1 MNLLLL
7 LLFSWLIFF
16 VIFHRYH
23 SGSYYSP
30 EGFQT
35 VPTGSGTGT
44 GTGTGGGQE
53 NVTNT
58 ASANSA
64 ETNEQTNS
72 NSNNNNNNVGALPV
86 QEEENGEAS
95 ESDKELS
102 GRGNTGGNVRSQLL
116 SNENVRKEPD
126 VKNCLFV
133 PRGHSVQSCIDRC
146 HNREDRKY
154 WGGNNCTNKNCT
166 TICTGCKNKDHCEW
180 ITSDSLY
187 KDVAI
192 PNPPPKQEI
201 TVLAGNSSAVIMWSS
216 IENKDQSNRAFL
228 VKYFK
233 TYKPFEGVKI
243 AHVVADDTEKKNYKY
258 NLSNLDNNEFYSVGV
273 MAVNDTDVGPMS
285 NIIQIS
291 PKQNKRI
298 YNN

>member
-16 VIFHRYH
+16 LIFHRYH
-23 SGSYYSP
+23 SGQYYSP

-35 VPTGSGTGT
+35 VPEGKNTNKNNKNNKNPNIASDIISSVNNKNTND
-44 GTGTGGGQE
+44 E
-53 NVTNT
+53 NLDSV
-58 ASANSA
+58 
-64 ETNEQTNS
+64 
-72 NSNNNNNNVGALPV
+72 
-86 QEEENGEAS
+86 EEEEQVEVSN
-95 ESDKELS
+95 SDKELS
-102 GRGNTGGNVRSQLL
+102 GSNTSENVRSQLL
-116 SNENVRKEPD
+116 SNEIVEREPD

-133 PRGHSVQSCIDRC
+133 PRGHSVQACIDRC
-146 HNREDRKY
+146 HNREDRQY

-180 ITSDSLY
+180 ITSDSIY
-187 KDVAI
+187 EDVAV

-201 TVLAGNSSAVIMWSS
+201 TVLAGNSSAVVMWSS
-216 IENKDQSNRAFL
+216 IENKDQSNLAFL

-243 AHVVADDTEKKNYKY
+243 ANVVIEDSEKKNFKY
-258 NLSNLDNNEFYSVGV
+258 NIGNLDNNEFYSVGI
-273 MAVNDTDVGPMS
+273 MAVNETDVGPMS
-285 NIIQIS
+285 NIVQVT
-291 PKQNKRI
+291 PKQNKKI

>member
-23 SGSYYSP
+23 SGNYYSP
-30 EGFQT
+30 EGFQN
-35 VPTGSGTGT
+35 VPEGGNTDSESGSGPGS
-44 GTGTGGGQE
+44 GTGTGGGQGMGNLNGLPE
-53 NVTNT
+53 
-58 ASANSA
+58 
-64 ETNEQTNS
+64 
-72 NSNNNNNNVGALPV
+72 NNNNINNEGALPV
-86 QEEENGEAS
+86 QEETGEAS
-95 ESDKELS
+95 DAEKELS
-102 GRGNTGGNVRSQLL
+102 GRGNTPMNVRSELL
-116 SNENVRKEPD
+116 SNEQLEKEPD

-187 KDVAI
+187 EDVAV

-201 TVLAGNSSAVIMWSS
+201 TVLAGNSSAIIMWSS
-216 IENKDQSNRAFL
+216 IENKDQANRAYL
-228 VKYFK
+228 IKYFK

-243 AHVVADDTEKKNYKY
+243 ANIVIEDPEKKNYKY
-258 NLSNLDNNEFYSVGV
+258 NLTNLDNNEFYSVGI

-285 NIIQIS
+285 NIVQVT
-291 PKQNKRI
+291 PKQNKKI

>member
-23 SGSYYSP
+23 SGNYYSP
-30 EGFQT
+30 EGFQN
-35 VPTGSGTGT
+35 VPKGSGNGS
-44 GTGTGGGQE
+44 GSDAGGGISATTKSNPDNQNILE
-53 NVTNT
+53 SNVGLDD
-58 ASANSA
+58 
-64 ETNEQTNS
+64 TNE
-72 NSNNNNNNVGALPV
+72 GELPV
-86 QEEENGEAS
+86 QEEEKIEVS
-95 ESDKELS
+95 TDDQELS
-102 GRGNTGGNVRSQLL
+102 RSGNSEILKSELL
-116 SNENVRKEPD
+116 SDEIVEKEPD

-133 PRGHSVQSCIDRC
+133 PRGHSIQACIDRC

-187 KDVAI
+187 EDVAI

-216 IENKDQSNRAFL
+216 IENKDQSNRAYL

-243 AHVVADDTEKKNYKY
+243 ANIVVDDTDKRNYKY
-258 NLSNLDNNEFYSVGV
+258 NLSNLDNNEFYSVGI

-285 NIIQIS
+285 NIVQVT
-291 PKQNKRI
+291 PKQNKKI

>member
-30 EGFQT
+30 EGFQIVT
-35 VPTGSGTGT
+35 EGGNTNGGFGAGNGSGQGNRNSTERAEMNAEANADVKEGELPS
-44 GTGTGGGQE
+44 QE
-53 NVTNT
+53 
-58 ASANSA
+58 S
-64 ETNEQTNS
+64 E
-72 NSNNNNNNVGALPV
+72 
-86 QEEENGEAS
+86 QEEEIEV
-95 ESDKELS
+95 SDADKQLT
-102 GRGNTGGNVRSQLL
+102 GTNTKDNVRSQLL
-116 SNENVRKEPD
+116 SNENIDKEPD

-133 PRGHSVQSCIDRC
+133 PRGHSIQSCIDRC
-146 HNREDRKY
+146 HNREDRQY

-166 TICTGCKNKDHCEW
+166 TICTGCKNKDHCDW

-187 KDVAI
+187 EEVAI

-201 TVLAGNSSAVIMWSS
+201 TVLAGNSSATIMWSS
-216 IENKDQSNRAFL
+216 IENKDQSNKAYL
-228 VKYFK
+228 IKYFK

-243 AHVVADDTEKKNYKY
+243 ANIVVDNTEKKNYKY
-258 NLSNLDNNEFYSVGV
+258 NLNNLDNNEFYSVGI

-285 NIIQIS
+285 NIVQVT
-291 PKQNKRI
+291 PKQNKII
-298 YNN
+298 YTN

>member
-23 SGSYYSP
+23 SGQYYSP
-30 EGFQT
+30 EGFQAA
-35 VPTGSGTGT
+35 PEGK
-44 GTGTGGGQE
+44 
-53 NVTNT
+53 NTNT
-58 ASANSA
+58 NKINNDVKNDKKQNKASDII
-64 ETNEQTNS
+64 TPV
-72 NSNNNNNNVGALPV
+72 NNKNIGDEKLDSL
-86 QEEENGEAS
+86 QEEEQVEVDN
-95 ESDKELS
+95 SDKELS
-102 GRGNTGGNVRSQLL
+102 GSNTSENVRSQLL
-116 SNENVRKEPD
+116 SNEVVDREPD

-133 PRGHSVQSCIDRC
+133 PRGHSVQACIDRC

-180 ITSDSLY
+180 ITSDSIY
-187 KDVAI
+187 EDVAI

-201 TVLAGNSSAVIMWSS
+201 TVLAGNSSAVVMWSS
-216 IENKDQSNRAFL
+216 IENKDQSNIAFL

-243 AHVVADDTEKKNYKY
+243 ANVVIEDSDKKNFKY
-258 NLSNLDNNEFYSVGV
+258 NLSNLDNNEFYSVGI
-273 MAVNDTDVGPMS
+273 MAVNETDVGPMS
-285 NIIQIS
+285 NIVQVT
-291 PKQNKRI
+291 PKQNKKI

>member
-1 MNLLLL
+1 MNLVLL

-30 EGFQT
+30 EGFQN
-35 VPTGSGTGT
+35 VPTGPGTGT
-44 GTGTGGGQE
+44 GTGPTTGTGTGPTTGTGTGPTTGS
-53 NVTNT
+53 NNT
-58 ASANSA
+58 
-64 ETNEQTNS
+64 
-72 NSNNNNNNVGALPV
+72 NNNNGALPV
-86 QEEENGEAS
+86 QEGPTEQVS

-102 GRGNTGGNVRSQLL
+102 GIGNTGGNVRSQLL
-116 SNENVRKEPD
+116 SNEIVKKEPD

-146 HNREDRKY
+146 HNREDRQY

-180 ITSDSLY
+180 ITSDNLY

-192 PNPPPKQEI
+192 PDPPPKQEI
-201 TVLAGNSSAVIMWSS
+201 TVLAGNASAVIMWSS

-243 AHVVADDTEKKNYKY
+243 AHKVVDDTDKKNYKF

-285 NIIQIS
+285 NIVQIT
-291 PKQNKRI
+291 PKQNKKI